1 MHSNGGRVDDWFD
14 TSATKLLRSPSA
26 SRGGRE
32 VAKSA
37 EGGEGARGAL
47 VDVTN
52 SGNGGEVGGVRGLA
66 TTKPPT
72 RALAV
77 HKPVTRSA
85 EATQESNRKK
95 DAEHQ
100 IRPKAPAEDGRRE
113 DQREEE
119 RREDQREERPRVVAA
134 KPAHRGRHLTVP
146 KSPMLLSRLRSG
158 GRQRLVKSSEELEME
173 RIEQEKKS
181 AREKKR
187 KGQSGGAAAPLD
199 HALQDQARK
208 RAKTAGQAARA
219 AGVAPGGFTV
229 GSGQVGPVGQ
239 GGQANKRRNPP
250 RSRKQ
255 KLTMPQSPAFA
266 TNGRVRAPRFKSTE
280 ELQLEEIAKFRLAKA
295 GAVGKK
301 QGGSCERPTR
311 LVIPTGS
318 GSGPGRGRGAKSTT
332 AARAS
337 KALAATRSAPQTT
350 QAMPRGSQAARSF
363 GEGPITRSRA
373 HVVETTKTKQVP
385 RSAPVLR
392 LGGARRVVLQQADGG
407 DAAVGSGDSDALSP
421 AMAAARAD
429 RSLPTDPPTTRS
441 ILDRI
446 TAGSLRREEHGHG
459 GNESPTTT
467 FAQLSRRDKFHNP
480 LFEFKQ
486 GDRR

>member
-26 SRGGRE
+26 SGGGR
-32 VAKSA
+32 
-37 EGGEGARGAL
+37 EGARGAL

-52 SGNGGEVGGVRGLA
+52 SGNEGEGGGGGLVA

-95 DAEHQ
+95 DAERQ
-100 IRPKAPAEDGRRE
+100 TRPTAPAEDGRRKE
-113 DQREEE
+113 ERREEE

-187 KGQSGGAAAPLD
+187 KGQSGGAAAAAPLD
-199 HALQDQARK
+199 HASQGQARK
-208 RAKTAGQAARA
+208 RAKTAGQAATA
-219 AGVAPGGFTV
+219 SGVAPGGFTV

-255 KLTMPQSPAFA
+255 KLTVPQSPAFA

-280 ELQLEEIAKFRLAKA
+280 ELQLEEIAKVRLAKA
-295 GAVGKK
+295 GGVGKK
-301 QGGSCERPTR
+301 QGGSRERPAP

-363 GEGPITRSRA
+363 GDGPITRSRA

-385 RSAPVLR
+385 RAAPVLR
-392 LGGARRVVLQQADGG
+392 LGGARRVVQQQTDGE

-421 AMAAARAD
+421 AMAAARTD
-429 RSLPTDPPTTRS
+429 RSLLTGSPTTRS

-446 TAGSLRREEHGHG
+446 TAGSLRREDGHG
-459 GNESPTTT
+459 GNESPPTLT
-467 FAQLSRRDKFHNP
+467 FAQLSRRNKFHNP

-486 GDRR
+486 QGDGRR